1 MEPQRNANYMVHMR
15 VGQCQ
20 AVLSRSKETKLEIPG
35 PIRITRCK
43 PRVLELESPKSQQ
56 PIWNILVCEPHR
68 LTMAKGQAPKPEGE
82 LKNMALTRQ
91 RALNRGCQWP
101 TTPLRQ
107 GHLEPNEKRIPAI
120 LNGRFFSRCSTE
132 WSPPSQD
139 Y

>member
-1 MEPQRNANYMVHMR
+1 MEPQRNANHMVHLR

-68 LTMAKGQAPKPEGE
+68 LTMAKGRVSKPDRE
-82 LKNMALTRQ
+82 LKNRQ
-91 RALNRGCQWP
+91 RALNRGC
-101 TTPLRQ
+101 
-107 GHLEPNEKRIPAI
+107 HH
-120 LNGRFFSRCSTE
+120 STQARLL
-132 WSPPSQD
+132 STQ
-139 Y
+139 